1 MSSKGTKK
9 RKTWRCDV
17 CQIAVFDTYDEALD
31 HEQSCQGNTEA
42 DIDALASAV
51 ARGRESGAITNAGDE
66 EEEEED
72 ERGIGEAV
80 FMAVTGGNKNH
91 PSQQGSFRNG
101 GGGEGV
107 SPTV

>member
-51 ARGRESGAITNAGDE
+51 ARGRESGAITNAG
-66 EEEEED
+66 
-72 ERGIGEAV
+72 
-80 FMAVTGGNKNH
+80 
-91 PSQQGSFRNG
+91 
-101 GGGEGV
+101 
-107 SPTV
+107 